1 MKKAILCAAALMFGT
16 MAFAQVSGA
25 PTASAVPALP
35 GAAAGAN
42 TGESIQNGN
51 DNKVRVR
58 QAGTS
63 QSVYTNQNDGS
74 GSGGN
79 LAAVQQTGLV
89 NPTSGIANLAEVL
102 QSGSANQSTTLQEG
116 DYNNAVTRQGQND
129 DSSARNK
136 ALIRQGT
143 GQQAENNH
151 AAIEQD
157 GDDNLARTQQT
168 YDNSDAWT
176 RQVGDENKSMIVQN
190 AGPNGSDGH
199 EANVEQYG
207 DRNESAVDQDGFPG
221 QGGRNVATTYQL
233 GDDNQAKQKQ
243 KTTAASGV
251 AGNRGSIVQGPGPYD
266 VLIGAANSDAGSI
279 YAAWPGGVA
288 GSPTLES
295 IGAKAKQTQ
304 YGKMNEAAIRQIG
317 GTVGASNYGEQ
328 EQLSGW
334 NNDAALYQGHFFAGE
349 DDNYGK
355 QSQAG
360 DNNDAGLVQS
370 GSGMK
375 GLQTQYGHRNDA
387 ASVQVGEDHRLNV
400 HQRGNDNVA
409 ETGQAGS
416 GNAALLTQRDGQSY
430 SIAQNLNLG
439 WLDRSQGGNQADV
452 LQLGPNGDFS
462 ADYIDCDFD
471 PPMNLDMNYNIPDLI
486 IDDVC
491 PDC

>member
-176 RQVGDENKSMIVQN
+176 RQIGDGNKSMIIQN
-190 AGPNGSDGH
+190 AGPNGTTGH
-199 EANVEQYG
+199 EAMNYQEG
-207 DRNESAVDQDGFPG
+207 DRNESSIDQSGAGARNTAVAIQ
-221 QGGRNVATTYQL
+221 RA
-233 GDDNQAKQKQ
+233 DDNQAKQLQ
-243 KTTAASGV
+243 TTTATAGSGMGNRAGITQGLALGFSAVPVATSTWIEIINDVDGTASGI
-251 AGNRGSIVQGPGPYD
+251 SHSTQDSY
-266 VLIGAANSDAGSI
+266 
-279 YAAWPGGVA
+279 
-288 GSPTLES
+288 
-295 IGAKAKQTQ
+295 GAKAKQTQ
-304 YGKMNEAAIRQIG
+304 HGKLQQADIIQFG
-317 GTVGASNYGEQ
+317 GTVGASNYAEQ
-328 EQLSGW
+328 EQASGW
-334 NNDAALYQGHFFAGE
+334 GNEAGISQGHYQVG
-349 DDNYGK
+349 DDSNYAK
-355 QSQAG
+355 QYQAG
-360 DNNDAGLVQS
+360 DNNRAGIVQE
-370 GSGMK
+370 GSGFK
-375 GLQTQYGHRNDA
+375 ALQDQRGHRNKA
-387 ASVQVGEDHRLNV
+387 LSYQTGEDNLLNI
-400 HQRGNDNVA
+400 HQRGNDNRA
-409 ETGQAGS
+409 TSAQHGAA
-416 GNAALLTQRDGQSY
+416 NAALIVQRGGHSYVAEQNMDLGQFDVS
-430 SIAQNLNLG
+430 A
-439 WLDRSQGGNQADV
+439 GGNQIDV
-452 LQLGPNGDFS
+452 LQLGPNGDF
-462 ADYIDCDFD
+462 ATDGIDCDFD
-471 PPMNLDMNYNIPDLI
+471 PPMNLDMNYNIPDLT